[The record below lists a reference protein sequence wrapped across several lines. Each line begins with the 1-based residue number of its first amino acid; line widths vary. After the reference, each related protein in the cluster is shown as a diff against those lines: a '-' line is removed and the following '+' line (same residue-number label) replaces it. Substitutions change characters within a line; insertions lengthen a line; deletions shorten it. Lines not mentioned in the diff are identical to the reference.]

1 MTKRED
7 ECMFR
12 LDNPTKRSCLVVG
25 DPRCANEKV
34 GFSHGNPPIVHYT
47 GRDKIGKT
55 RELGDSL
62 KSRICAHRGSRT
74 NVYTFDSAL
83 REGG

>member
-25 DPRCANEKV
+25 DSRCANEKV